1 MTELV
6 KSEFLQENVVELQF
20 CSYTEKKECVYTV
33 FSVSKIW
40 LLNHLDMK
48 ISELYEFLG
57 NCTSEDTHEI
67 YKVAA
72 DEGTVYDVSYS
83 DSIYKKDNIQHVLK
97 NTNQTFL
104 ITTSVSIETLENI
117 VVTALEGGIGYWAVL
132 DNTTKI
138 WDKYD
143 YCDLPCSQAAFEL
156 LYNGESL
163 RFYDTE
169 DETEVWHLTWKK
181 LIKGVELFGGVK
193 EEDIDA
199 TVADLII
206 QYALFGKIVFGY

>member
-1 MTELV
+1 MTEIT
-6 KSEFLQENVVELQF
+6 KSELLQENFVELQF
-20 CSYTEKKECVYTV
+20 CYYTEKEECVYTD

-40 LLNHLDMK
+40 LLNYLDMK
-48 ISELYEFLG
+48 VSELSEFLE
-57 NCTSEDTHEI
+57 NCTSEDTRGI
-67 YKVAA
+67 YEAA
-72 DEGTVYDVSYS
+72 VLEEAICDVSYS

-97 NTNQTFL
+97 NTNQTYL
-104 ITTSVSIETLENI
+104 ITTSVSIETLEDI

-169 DETEVWHLTWKK
+169 DETEMWHLTWKK
-181 LIKGVELFGGVK
+181 LIKGVEKFGGVK

-199 TVADLII
+199 TVADQII
-206 QYALFGKIVFGY
+206 QYALFDKIVFG

>member
-1 MTELV
+1 MTELT
-6 KSEFLQENVVELQF
+6 KRQLSEENLVELQF
-20 CSYTEKKECVYTV
+20 CYYTEKDECVYTD

-40 LLNHLDMK
+40 LLEYLNFK
-48 ISELYEFLG
+48 VSELSEFLET
-57 NCTSEDTHEI
+57 CTSEDTRGI
-67 YKVAA
+67 YEAA
-72 DEGTVYDVSYS
+72 VLEEAICDVSYS

-97 NTNQTFL
+97 NTNQTYL

-199 TVADLII
+199 IVADQII
-206 QYALFGKIVFGY
+206 QYALFGKIVFG

>member
-1 MTELV
+1 MTELI
-6 KSEFLQENVVELQF
+6 KSELLQENFVELQF
-20 CSYTEKKECVYTV
+20 CYYTEKEECVYTD

-40 LLNHLDMK
+40 LLNYLDMK
-48 ISELYEFLG
+48 VSELSEFLE
-57 NCTSEDTHEI
+57 NCTSEDTRGI
-67 YKVAA
+67 YDAA
-72 DEGTVYDVSYS
+72 VLEEAICDVSYS

-97 NTNQTFL
+97 NTNQTYL

-156 LYNGESL
+156 LYNGKSL

-169 DETEVWHLTWKK
+169 DETEVWYLTWEN
-181 LIKGVELFGGVK
+181 LIKGVEIFGGVK

-199 TVADLII
+199 TVADQII
-206 QYALFGKIVFGY
+206 QYAVFGKIVFG

>member
-1 MTELV
+1 MTELTKRQLSEENLV
-6 KSEFLQENVVELQF
+6 KLQF
-20 CSYTEKKECVYTV
+20 CYYTETDECVYTD

-40 LLNHLDMK
+40 LLEYLNFK
-48 ISELYEFLG
+48 VSELSEFLET
-57 NCTSEDTHEI
+57 CTSEDARGI
-67 YKVAA
+67 YEAA
-72 DEGTVYDVSYS
+72 VLEEAVCDVLYS

-97 NTNQTFL
+97 NTTQTYL

-156 LYNGESL
+156 LYNGKNL

-169 DETEVWHLTWKK
+169 DKTEVWHLTWTK

-199 TVADLII
+199 TVADRII
-206 QYALFGKIVFGY
+206 QYALFGKIVFG

>member
-1 MTELV
+1 MTEIT
-6 KSEFLQENVVELQF
+6 KSELLQENFVELQF
-20 CSYTEKKECVYTV
+20 CYYTEKEECVYTD

-40 LLNHLDMK
+40 LLNYLDMK
-48 ISELYEFLG
+48 VSELSEFLE
-57 NCTSEDTHEI
+57 NCTSEDTRGI
-67 YKVAA
+67 YEAA
-72 DEGTVYDVSYS
+72 VLEEAICDVSYS

-97 NTNQTFL
+97 NTNQTYL

-156 LYNGESL
+156 LYNGERL

-169 DETEVWHLTWKK
+169 DETEVWHLTWEK
-181 LIKGVELFGGVK
+181 LIKGVEKFGGVK

-199 TVADLII
+199 TVADQII
-206 QYALFGKIVFGY
+206 QYALFGKIVFG

>member
-1 MTELV
+1 MTELTKKQLSEENLV
-6 KSEFLQENVVELQF
+6 KLQF
-20 CSYTEKKECVYTV
+20 CYYTEKDECVYTD

-40 LLNHLDMK
+40 LLEYLNFK
-48 ISELYEFLG
+48 VSELSEFLET
-57 NCTSEDTHEI
+57 CTSEDTRGI
-67 YKVAA
+67 YEAA
-72 DEGTVYDVSYS
+72 VLEEAICDVSYS

-97 NTNQTFL
+97 NTNQTYL

-143 YCDLPCSQAAFEL
+143 YCDLPCSQAAFEI
-156 LYNGESL
+156 LYNGDSL

-169 DETEVWHLTWKK
+169 DETEVWRLTWKN

-199 TVADLII
+199 TVADQII
-206 QYALFGKIVFGY
+206 QYALFGKIVFG

>member
-1 MTELV
+1 MTEIT
-6 KSEFLQENVVELQF
+6 KSELLQENFVELQF
-20 CSYTEKKECVYTV
+20 CYYTEKEECVYTD

-40 LLNHLDMK
+40 LLNYLDMK
-48 ISELYEFLG
+48 VSELSEFLE
-57 NCTSEDTHEI
+57 NCTSEDTRGI
-67 YKVAA
+67 YEAA
-72 DEGTVYDVSYS
+72 VLEEAICDVSYS

-97 NTNQTFL
+97 NTNQTYL

-169 DETEVWHLTWKK
+169 DETEMWRLTWKN

-199 TVADLII
+199 TVADQII
-206 QYALFGKIVFGY
+206 QYALFGKIVFG

>member
-1 MTELV
+1 MTEITKNEL
-6 KSEFLQENVVELQF
+6 LQENFVELQF
-20 CSYTEKKECVYTV
+20 CYYTEKEECVYTD

-40 LLNHLDMK
+40 LLNYLDMK
-48 ISELYEFLG
+48 VSELSEFLE
-57 NCTSEDTHEI
+57 NCTSEDTRGI
-67 YKVAA
+67 YEAA
-72 DEGTVYDVSYS
+72 VLEEAICDVSYS

-97 NTNQTFL
+97 NTNQTYL

-169 DETEVWHLTWKK
+169 DETEVWHLTWKN
-181 LIKGVELFGGVK
+181 LIKVVEMFGGVK

-199 TVADLII
+199 TVADQII
-206 QYALFGKIVFGY
+206 QYALFGKIVFG

>member
-1 MTELV
+1 MTEIT
-6 KSEFLQENVVELQF
+6 KSELLQENFVELQF
-20 CSYTEKKECVYTV
+20 CYYTEKEECVYTD

-40 LLNHLDMK
+40 LLNYLDMK
-48 ISELYEFLG
+48 VSELSEFLE
-57 NCTSEDTHEI
+57 NCTSEDTRGI
-67 YKVAA
+67 YEAA
-72 DEGTVYDVSYS
+72 VLEEAICDVSYS

-97 NTNQTFL
+97 NTNQTYL

-132 DNTTKI
+132 DNTTKT

-163 RFYDTE
+163 KFYDTE
-169 DETEVWHLTWKK
+169 DETEVWHLTWTK

-199 TVADLII
+199 TVADQII
-206 QYALFGKIVFGY
+206 QYALFGKIVFG

>member
-1 MTELV
+1 MTEIT
-6 KSEFLQENVVELQF
+6 KSELLQENFVELQF
-20 CSYTEKKECVYTV
+20 CYYTEKEECVYTD

-40 LLNHLDMK
+40 LLNYLDMK
-48 ISELYEFLG
+48 VSELSEFLE
-57 NCTSEDTHEI
+57 NCTSEDTRGI
-67 YKVAA
+67 YEAA
-72 DEGTVYDVSYS
+72 VLEEAICDVSYS

-97 NTNQTFL
+97 NTNQTYL
-104 ITTSVSIETLENI
+104 ITTAVSIETLENI

-156 LYNGESL
+156 LYNGEDL
-163 RFYDTE
+163 KFYDTE
-169 DETEVWHLTWKK
+169 DETEVWHLTWKN
-181 LIKGVELFGGVK
+181 LIKGVEMFGGVK

-199 TVADLII
+199 TVADQII
-206 QYALFGKIVFGY
+206 QYALFGKIVFG

>member
-1 MTELV
+1 MTELIKRQLSEENLV
-6 KSEFLQENVVELQF
+6 KLQF
-20 CSYTEKKECVYTV
+20 CYYTETDECVYTD

-40 LLNHLDMK
+40 LLEYLNFT
-48 ISELYEFLG
+48 ISELSEFLDT
-57 NCTSEDTHEI
+57 CTSEDTRGI
-67 YKVAA
+67 YEDAVLEEAIC
-72 DEGTVYDVSYS
+72 DVSDS

-97 NTNQTFL
+97 NTNQTYL

-156 LYNGESL
+156 LYNGERL
-163 RFYDTE
+163 RFYDIE
-169 DETEVWHLTWKK
+169 DETEVWHLTWEN
-181 LIKGVELFGGVK
+181 LIKGVEIFGGVK

-199 TVADLII
+199 TVADQII
-206 QYALFGKIVFGY
+206 QYAVFGKIVFG

>member
-1 MTELV
+1 MTEIT
-6 KSEFLQENVVELQF
+6 KSELLQENFVELQF
-20 CSYTEKKECVYTV
+20 CYYTEKEECVYTD

-40 LLNHLDMK
+40 LLNYLDMK
-48 ISELYEFLG
+48 VSELSEFLET
-57 NCTSEDTHEI
+57 CTSEDTRGI
-67 YKVAA
+67 YEAA
-72 DEGTVYDVSYS
+72 VLDEAICDVSYS

-97 NTNQTFL
+97 NTNQTYL

-117 VVTALEGGIGYWAVL
+117 VVTALEGGIGYWSVL

-163 RFYDTE
+163 KFYDVE
-169 DETEVWHLTWKK
+169 DETEVWQLTWKK

-199 TVADLII
+199 TVADQII
-206 QYALFGKIVFGY
+206 QYALFGKIMFG

>member
-1 MTELV
+1 MTEITKNEL
-6 KSEFLQENVVELQF
+6 LQENFVELQF
-20 CSYTEKKECVYTV
+20 CYYTEKEECVYTD

-40 LLNHLDMK
+40 LLNYLDMK
-48 ISELYEFLG
+48 VSELSEFLE
-57 NCTSEDTHEI
+57 NCTSEDTRGI
-67 YKVAA
+67 YEAA
-72 DEGTVYDVSYS
+72 VLEEAICDVSYS

-97 NTNQTFL
+97 NTNQTYL

-199 TVADLII
+199 TVADQII
-206 QYALFGKIVFGY
+206 QYALFGKIVFG

>member
-1 MTELV
+1 MTEITKNELL
-6 KSEFLQENVVELQF
+6 KENFVELQF
-20 CSYTEKKECVYTV
+20 CYYTEKEECVYTD

-40 LLNHLDMK
+40 LLNYLDMK
-48 ISELYEFLG
+48 VSELSEFLE
-57 NCTSEDTHEI
+57 NCTSEDTRGI
-67 YKVAA
+67 YEAA
-72 DEGTVYDVSYS
+72 VLEEAICDVSYS

-97 NTNQTFL
+97 NTNQTYL
-104 ITTSVSIETLENI
+104 ITTSVSIETLEDI

-199 TVADLII
+199 TVADQII
-206 QYALFGKIVFGY
+206 QYALLGKIVFG

>member
-1 MTELV
+1 MTELT
-6 KSEFLQENVVELQF
+6 KRQLSEENLVELQF
-20 CSYTEKKECVYTV
+20 CYYTEKDECVYTD

-40 LLNHLDMK
+40 LLEYLNFK
-48 ISELYEFLG
+48 VSELSEFLG
-57 NCTSEDTHEI
+57 ICTSEDTRGI
-67 YKVAA
+67 YEAA
-72 DEGTVYDVSYS
+72 VLEEAICDVSYS

-97 NTNQTFL
+97 NTNQTYL

-169 DETEVWHLTWKK
+169 DETEVWRLTWNK

-199 TVADLII
+199 TVADQII
-206 QYALFGKIVFGY
+206 QYALFGKIVFG

>member
-1 MTELV
+1 MTEIT
-6 KSEFLQENVVELQF
+6 KSELLQENFVELQF
-20 CSYTEKKECVYTV
+20 CYYTEKEECVYTD

-40 LLNHLDMK
+40 LLNYLDMK
-48 ISELYEFLG
+48 VSELSEFLE
-57 NCTSEDTHEI
+57 NCTSEDTRGI
-67 YKVAA
+67 YEAA
-72 DEGTVYDVSYS
+72 VLEEAICDVSYS

-97 NTNQTFL
+97 NTNQTYL

-117 VVTALEGGIGYWAVL
+117 VVTALEGGIGYWSVL

-163 RFYDTE
+163 NFYDTE

-199 TVADLII
+199 TVADQII
-206 QYALFGKIVFGY
+206 QYALFGKIVFG

>member
-1 MTELV
+1 MTELT
-6 KSEFLQENVVELQF
+6 KRQLSEENLVELQF
-20 CSYTEKKECVYTV
+20 CYYTEKDECVYTD

-40 LLNHLDMK
+40 LLEYLNFK
-48 ISELYEFLG
+48 VSELSEFLET
-57 NCTSEDTHEI
+57 CTSEDTRGI
-67 YKVAA
+67 YEAA
-72 DEGTVYDVSYS
+72 VLEEAICDVSYS

-97 NTNQTFL
+97 NTNQTYL

-169 DETEVWHLTWKK
+169 DETEVWRLTWKK

-199 TVADLII
+199 TVADQII
-206 QYALFGKIVFGY
+206 QYALFDKIVFG

>member
-1 MTELV
+1 MTELIKRQLSEENLV
-6 KSEFLQENVVELQF
+6 KLQF
-20 CSYTEKKECVYTV
+20 CYYTETDECVYTD

-40 LLNHLDMK
+40 LLEYLNFK
-48 ISELYEFLG
+48 VSELSEFLET
-57 NCTSEDTHEI
+57 CTSEDTRGI
-67 YKVAA
+67 YEAA
-72 DEGTVYDVSYS
+72 VLEEAICDVLYS

-97 NTNQTFL
+97 NTNQTYL

-156 LYNGESL
+156 LYNGKSL

-199 TVADLII
+199 TVADQII
-206 QYALFGKIVFGY
+206 QYALFGKIVFG

>member
-1 MTELV
+1 MTELTKKQLSEENLV
-6 KSEFLQENVVELQF
+6 KLQF
-20 CSYTEKKECVYTV
+20 SYYTETDECVYTD

-40 LLNHLDMK
+40 LLEYLNFK
-48 ISELYEFLG
+48 VSELSEFLET
-57 NCTSEDTHEI
+57 CTSEDTRGI
-67 YKVAA
+67 YEAA
-72 DEGTVYDVSYS
+72 VLEEAICDVSYS

-97 NTNQTFL
+97 NTNQTYL
-104 ITTSVSIETLENI
+104 ITTSVSIETLEDI

-163 RFYDTE
+163 RFYDTD

-199 TVADLII
+199 TVADQII
-206 QYALFGKIVFGY
+206 QYALFGEIVFG

>member
-1 MTELV
+1 MTELTKRQLSEENLV
-6 KSEFLQENVVELQF
+6 KLQF
-20 CSYTEKKECVYTV
+20 CYYTETDECVYTD

-40 LLNHLDMK
+40 LLEYLNFK
-48 ISELYEFLG
+48 VSELSEFLE
-57 NCTSEDTHEI
+57 NCTSEETRGI
-67 YKVAA
+67 YDAA
-72 DEGTVYDVSYS
+72 VLEEAICDVLYS

-97 NTNQTFL
+97 NTNQTYL

-156 LYNGESL
+156 LYNGKSL
-163 RFYDTE
+163 KFYDTV
-169 DETEVWHLTWKK
+169 DETEVWHLTWTK

-199 TVADLII
+199 TVADQII
-206 QYALFGKIVFGY
+206 QYALFGKIVFG